1 MSPQPLSQQPP
12 PLPPPEPVQRNVFSP
27 MYAAP
32 PPTMPAQNQFN
43 HSYFDTSN
51 AAMAMALDQFP
62 GVRMP
67 IQTMPQPVQQQPD
80 RRAQFG
86 LGAQSSSRT
95 FRLTDMSMG
104 SIYSIRQLIESTR
117 HIGAQHPGDRGT
129 IERGTM
135 ERGTLERGTMEM
147 GTIEGGTMERETMA
161 TIFSFGTAQMI
172 RQSELQ
178 LTQVDVMDFDELGP
192 VHGEIDNEFDR
203 NTMVDGDSLSDWRFS
218 DLSSRFTDYQDKGRS
233 TDSSGSTKNTSY
245 SENSLMTERPNERP
259 SGSISTS
266 DSDMAQ
272 LLLGLA
278 SDPRCDN
285 DGSHMHE

>member
-1 MSPQPLSQQPP
+1 
-12 PLPPPEPVQRNVFSP
+12 
-27 MYAAP
+27 
-32 PPTMPAQNQFN
+32 
-43 HSYFDTSN
+43 
-51 AAMAMALDQFP
+51 MAMALDQFP

-67 IQTMPQPVQQQPD
+67 IQSMPQPVQQQPD

-117 HIGAQHPGDRGT
+117 HIGAQHPGERGT

-135 ERGTLERGTMEM
+135 ERGTIARGTMEM
-147 GTIEGGTMERETMA
+147 GTIEGGTIEGGTMERETMDS
-161 TIFSFGTAQMI
+161 ILSFGTLQMI

-178 LTQVDVMDFDELGP
+178 LNQVDVMDFDDLAP
-192 VHGEIDNEFDR
+192 IHGEIDNEFDR
-203 NTMVDGDSLSDWRFS
+203 NTMVDGDRLSDWRFS
-218 DLSSRFTDYQDKGRS
+218 DLSRDRFTDYQDKGRS

-245 SENSLMTERPNERP
+245 SDNSLMTVRPNERP